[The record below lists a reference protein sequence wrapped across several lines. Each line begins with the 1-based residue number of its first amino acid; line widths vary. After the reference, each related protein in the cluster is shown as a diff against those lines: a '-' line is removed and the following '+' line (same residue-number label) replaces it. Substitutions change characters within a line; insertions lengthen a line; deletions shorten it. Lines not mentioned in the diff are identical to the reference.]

1 MEKQEIGK
9 RRYFYCCL
17 LLLLFFIGCIMTKED
32 SSFITVEFPQ
42 NTIKLY
48 YLNEERTKVISKEL
62 LLEKNTVAEQIAEM
76 LTILEEVL
84 WKEKEKE
91 LISDSNPI
99 QGFVLNE
106 ETEVVTLYFAS
117 DYNNSNDVIEVL
129 RRASIVKTLCQLK
142 KVSAVEIYMGSQPFM
157 LSNGKPLGLM
167 KAEDFVESTGAN
179 NEFYQETVIKVY
191 FADKKGTHLVE
202 STLKVTYKG
211 MISTERLIL
220 NQLMREA
227 FSPNIQSV
235 IPKGTVLN
243 KVYVQDGVCYVD
255 FSEEFMKIKEGISPE
270 VTIYSVVNSLTEL
283 SNIHK
288 VQFLI
293 DGTTQKN
300 YQDLDFSSCF
310 ERNLDIIEGE
320 Q

>member
-1 MEKQEIGK
+1 MNMKK
-9 RRYFYCCL
+9 AKWL
-17 LLLLFFIGCIMTKED
+17 VVVLLFFLTGCMITKED
-32 SSFITVEFPQ
+32 SLITVDIAK
-42 NTIKLY
+42 NAMKLY
-48 YLNEERTKVISKEL
+48 YLNEEQTKVISKEL
-62 LLEKNTVAEQIAEM
+62 SLEKNTVAEQIGEI

-84 WKEKEKE
+84 WKEEEKI

-106 ETEVVTLYFAS
+106 ETQVVTLRFAS
-117 DYNNSNDVIEVL
+117 DYSFSNSITEVL
-129 RRASIVKTLCQLK
+129 RRASIVKTLCQLN
-142 KVSAVEIYMGSQPFM
+142 KVSAVEIYIGSQPWI

-167 KAEDFVESTGAN
+167 KVEDFVESTGAN
-179 NEFYQETVIKVY
+179 EEFYQETVVTVY
-191 FADKKGTHLVE
+191 FANKTGDFLVE
-202 STLKVTYKG
+202 SDLKVTYNG

-220 NQLMREA
+220 NQLMQEPH
-227 FSPNIQSV
+227 SSSMQSV

-243 KVYVQDGVCYVD
+243 KVSIQDGICYVD
-255 FSEEFMKIKEGISPE
+255 FSEEFMKISEGISPE

-283 SNIHK
+283 SNVHK

-293 DGTTQKN
+293 DGTIQKTYGN
-300 YQDLDFSSCF
+300 LEFASYF

>member
-1 MEKQEIGK
+1 MGK
-9 RRYFYCCL
+9 KIYFCFGL
-17 LLLLFFIGCIMTKED
+17 LLLLFFTGCMATKED
-32 SSFITVEFPQ
+32 TSFITVEFPQ
-42 NTIKLY
+42 NTKKLY
-48 YLNEERTKVISKEL
+48 YLNEERTKVISTEL

-76 LTILEEVL
+76 LTMLEEIL
-84 WKEKEKE
+84 WKEDEKK

-142 KVSAVEIYMGSQPFM
+142 KVSAVEIYIGSQPFM

-220 NQLMREA
+220 NQLMRES
-227 FSPNIQSV
+227 FSANTQSV

-255 FSEEFMKIKEGISPE
+255 FSEEFMKIKEGIAPE

-293 DGTTQKN
+293 DGTTRKN